1 MLENYRL
8 PTARGGGISGVYFL
22 FVAPAAVAQAWFSS
36 GRPLDGVKLP
46 VFSGNMALGLE
57 LFKFF

>member
-1 MLENYRL
+1 
-8 PTARGGGISGVYFL
+8 VYFL